1 MNVPRLSPILV
12 PKITTGAVKMA
23 SYEQRGS
30 STRAVVRLPGGGKKT
45 KTFDTKREA
54 QAWAEGMEKKKLIGT
69 LTSSKSITVG
79 DLFEAYMPIAE
90 KEDGGR
96 WNKLRI
102 MKWLED
108 RILCKKPLPEV
119 ITHDIDEWIVRRLDI
134 PNEQTGEPISGSTV
148 NRELNLMSGAFAY
161 AIKTRKWI
169 KENPC
174 HGANRPEDNPS
185 RRNKPLLTADQIKE
199 IRITTGVDADPK
211 LETITARVGAT
222 FLLALETGMRSGE
235 ILRLRPEDYQK
246 KKRTVHVRAIEK
258 GGRKG
263 ARSGRNT
270 TTAARNVPL
279 TARAIELLDLLLK
292 TMPADQKPRPELGFS
307 YPPYIV
313 GLNDR
318 QRDANWR
325 KARDKTSIENLHYHD
340 TKHEAATRLSK
351 FLDVLALSHA
361 IGTKDLRLLRDTYYN
376 DDAEQAAS
384 LLPERLAI
392 HA

>member
-1 MNVPRLSPILV
+1 
-12 PKITTGAVKMA
+12 MA
-23 SYEQRGS
+23 SFEQRGT
-30 STRAVVRLPGGGKKT
+30 STRAVVRLPGGGKKSR
-45 KTFDTKREA
+45 TFDTKREA
-54 QAWAEGMEKKKLIGT
+54 QAWAADMERKKLIGT
-69 LTSSKSITVG
+69 LPADKSPTVG
-79 DLFEAYMPIAE
+79 ELFEVYMPISE

-96 WNKLRI
+96 WNVLRI
-102 MKWLED
+102 TKWLND
-108 RILCKKPLPEV
+108 PLCKKRLSEV
-119 ITHDIDEWIVRRLDI
+119 ITHDIDEWINRRLEM
-134 PNEQTGEPISGSTV
+134 PNEQTGDPISGSTV
-148 NRELNLMSGAFAY
+148 NRELNLMSGAFTY
-161 AIKTRKWI
+161 AVKIRKWI

-174 HGANRPEDNPS
+174 HGANRPPDNPS
-185 RRNKPLLTADQIKE
+185 RRNKPLLTQAQIRE
-199 IRITTGVDADPK
+199 ICIATGFDSDLK

-235 ILRLRPEDYQK
+235 ILRIRPDDYHK
-246 KKRTVHVRAIEK
+246 KKRTVRVSAIEK

-263 ARSGRNT
+263 AKSGRNT

-279 TARAIELLDLLLK
+279 TGRAIELLDLLLK
-292 TMPADQKPRPELGFS
+292 TMPANQKARPDDGFA

-313 GLNDR
+313 GVDDR

-325 KARDKTSIENLHYHD
+325 KARDKTTIENLHYHD

-376 DDAEQAAS
+376 DDAEQAAA
-384 LLPERLAI
+384 LLPEKLSI